1 MAISIDGVVYS
12 VSANTSKFE
21 ESMKK
26 VESLEKKLADLTDKY
41 NDKKIKSA
49 VAIEDAEKKLAQ
61 SREQFAALQEATT
74 KEEIAQR
81 KQIERQIQSQE
92 KALKKLQD
100 KQVIA
105 EADYQRELQKTQK
118 QLEKVSSS
126 IGKYDKALNSLSGA
140 FSKITVPLTAIA
152 GTSLYAWGQ
161 QEEALQRME
170 SALKNSGLSV
180 DQYSAKFQE
189 LASNIQKF
197 TVVGDE
203 TILKNEQFALSMG
216 VSVENME
223 WVQRGAVA
231 LQEALGINLTEAT
244 KKLAGAL
251 QGNMEPFNELI
262 PEMRNA
268 STESEKLAI
277 LNQKLADY
285 WQVAKEKADTFN
297 GALQQA
303 KNAIGDA
310 GEEIGKVL
318 APAIISLANSVK
330 GLAKW
335 FSGLSDTTKTLI
347 VTLGSTAA
355 ALPLLSKAIIA
366 TRAAWTA
373 YTVAVAAAKTGT
385 DAFKAALVKTGIG
398 AAIVALGYA
407 LSYVISKFD
416 DWTSRGDEFQ
426 ASTQQST
433 DDTFK
438 FNAEIQNS
446 KKALE
451 DATKAVQAQNNAL
464 VAYHTALDELNK
476 IKADRAFRDMT
487 EAEQLK
493 ELSAQYENAQNR
505 IKLLEA
511 DLQGQNLTLEHK
523 AFIQEE
529 LVKWTKE
536 LYSVE
541 DKQKALRQN
550 INKQIDE
557 QNKKLKEK
565 QKKEQ
570 EAAKKEQ
577 EAAKK
582 EQEAAQKERER
593 VLQSRENYEYQLKLS
608 VLAAQGNTE
617 LADKLKMEQRVAEL
631 MKEQQYSREEAYKF
645 AKLEKELAGGK
656 QVEYSEKDIAK
667 AKRIVER
674 GEGGTVGKKTLE
686 QAQAILAG
694 KEIRGKELSIFAG
707 AGSRGTKLL
716 DQANTAFGLSGKR
729 ISDSTNILTSRA
741 ATNIAKDNQAASQA
755 VSPDKEILTKIYE
768 RLSGIEDIKTSIN
781 QYFNKQKSK

>member
-61 SREQFAALQEATT
+61 SREQFAALQEATS

-140 FSKITVPLTAIA
+140 FSRITVPLTAIA

-203 TILKNEQFALSMG
+203 TILKNQQFALSMG
-216 VSVENME
+216 VSAENME

-277 LNQKLADY
+277 LNQKLSDY
-285 WQVAKEKADTFN
+285 WQVAREKAKTFN

-310 GEEIGKVL
+310 GEEMGKVL

-330 GLAKW
+330 GLAEW
-335 FSGLSDTTKTLI
+335 FSGLSGTTKTLI
-347 VTLGSTAA
+347 VALGSTAA

-366 TRAAWTA
+366 TKAAWTA
-373 YTVAVAAAKTGT
+373 YTLAVAAAKTGT
-385 DAFKAALVKTGIG
+385 NAFKAALVKTGIG

-407 LSYVISKFD
+407 LNYVLLKFD
-416 DWTSRGDEFQ
+416 EWTSKGDEFQ

-464 VAYHTALDELNK
+464 MAYHTALDELNK
-476 IKADRAFRDMT
+476 IKADRAFNDMT

-493 ELSAQYENAQNR
+493 ELTAQYENAQNR

-536 LYSVE
+536 LYSIE
-541 DKQKALRQN
+541 DKQKALQSR
-550 INKQIDE
+550 INS
-557 QNKKLKEK
+557 
-565 QKKEQ
+565 EQ
-570 EAAKKEQ
+570 EAKNKAIEAQKKKEEELAKKES
-577 EAAKK
+577 ERANA
-582 EQEAAQKERER
+582 ERER
-593 VLQSRENYEYQLKLS
+593 VLQSRENYEFQLKLR
-608 VLAAQGNTE
+608 VLDAQGNTE
-617 LADKLKMEQRVAEL
+617 LADKLRMEQRVAEL
-631 MKEQQYSREEAYKF
+631 MKEQRYSREEAYKF

-656 QVEYSEKDIAK
+656 QVEYSEKDIAR
-667 AKRIVER
+667 AKKIVER

-694 KEIRGKELSIFAG
+694 KEISGQEVSIFAG

-716 DQANTAFGLSGKR
+716 DQAKTAFGTSGKR
-729 ISDSTNILTSRA
+729 ISDSTNLLTSKA
-741 ATNIAKDNQAASQA
+741 ATNIAKDSKEASQA

-768 RLSGIEDIKTSIN
+768 RLSGIEDIKTSIT

>member
-12 VSANTSKFE
+12 VSANTSNFE
-21 ESMKK
+21 KQMKK

-41 NDKKIKSA
+41 NERKLKA
-49 VAIEDAEKKLAQ
+49 TVEIENTEKRLAE
-61 SREQFAALQEATT
+61 SREQFAALQNATS

-92 KALKKLQD
+92 KALKNLQD

-105 EADYQRELQKTQK
+105 EAEYQSALKKTQK
-118 QLEKVSSS
+118 ELENARKK
-126 IGKYDKALNSLSGA
+126 IGAIDKELNYLSKNWK
-140 FSKITVPLTAIA
+140 KITVPLTAIA

-216 VSVENME
+216 VSAENME

-277 LNQKLADY
+277 LNQKLSDY
-285 WQVAKEKADTFN
+285 WQVAREKAETFN

-330 GLAKW
+330 GLAEW

-347 VTLGSTAA
+347 VALGSTAA
-355 ALPLLSKAIIA
+355 MLPLLSKAIIA
-366 TRAAWTA
+366 TKAAWAA
-373 YTVAVAAAKTGT
+373 YTAAQAAATAGT
-385 DAFKAALVKTGIG
+385 NAFKTALVKTGIG
-398 AAIVALGYA
+398 AAIVVIGYA
-407 LSYVISKFD
+407 LNYVLLKFD
-416 DWTSRGDEFQ
+416 DWTSKGDEFQ
-426 ASTQQST
+426 DSTKQST
-433 DDTFK
+433 EDTFK

-476 IKADRAFRDMT
+476 IKADRAFNDMT

-493 ELSAQYENAQNR
+493 ELNLQYKDAKER
-505 IKLLEA
+505 IKLLQA
-511 DLQGQNLTLEHK
+511 DLQGQNLTLEHR
-523 AFIQEE
+523 AFIQEQ

-570 EAAKKEQ
+570 EAA
-577 EAAKK
+577 
-582 EQEAAQKERER
+582 QKERER
-593 VLQSRENYEYQLKLS
+593 VLQSRENYEYELKLR
-608 VLAAQGNTE
+608 VLEAQGNTE
-617 LADKLKMEQRVAEL
+617 LADKLKMEHRIAEL
-631 MKEQQYSREEAYKF
+631 MKEQRYSREEAYKF

-667 AKRIVER
+667 AKSIVER
-674 GEGGTVGKKTLE
+674 GEGGSIGKKTLE

-694 KEIRGKELSIFAG
+694 KEITGQEVSIFAG
-707 AGSRGTKLL
+707 AGSRGTKLF
-716 DQANTAFGLSGKR
+716 DQAKTAFGTSGER
-729 ISDSTNILTSRA
+729 ISGSTNILTSKA

-755 VSPDKEILTKIYE
+755 VSLDKEILVKIYE
-768 RLSGIEDIKTSIN
+768 RLSGIEDIKTSIT
-781 QYFNKQKSK
+781 QYFNKQSK

>member
-26 VESLEKKLADLTDKY
+26 VEILEKKLADLTDKY
-41 NDKKIKSA
+41 NDKKIKAA

-61 SREQFAALQEATT
+61 SREQFAALQEATS

-105 EADYQRELQKTQK
+105 EADYQRELQRTQK
-118 QLEKVSSS
+118 QLEEVSSS
-126 IGKYDKALNSLSGA
+126 IGKYDKALNSLSGE

-216 VSVENME
+216 VSAENME

-277 LNQKLADY
+277 LNQKLSDY
-285 WQVAKEKADTFN
+285 WQVAREKAETFN

-330 GLAKW
+330 GLAEW

-347 VTLGSTAA
+347 VALGTTAA

-373 YTVAVAAAKTGT
+373 YTLAVAAAKTGT
-385 DAFKAALVKTGIG
+385 DAFKTALVRTGIG

-407 LSYVISKFD
+407 LNYVMLKFD
-416 DWTSRGDEFQ
+416 DWTSKGEEFQ

-451 DATKAVQAQNNAL
+451 DASKAVQEQNNAL

-476 IKADRAFRDMT
+476 IKADRAFNDMT

-493 ELSAQYENAQNR
+493 ELTAQYENAQNR

-523 AFIQEE
+523 AFIQEQ

-541 DKQKALRQN
+541 DKQKALQSR
-550 INKQIDE
+550 INS
-557 QNKKLKEK
+557 
-565 QKKEQ
+565 EQ
-570 EAAKKEQ
+570 EAKNKAIEAQKKKEEELAKKES
-577 EAAKK
+577 ERANA
-582 EQEAAQKERER
+582 ERER
-593 VLQSRENYEYQLKLS
+593 VLQSRENYEYELKLRF
-608 VLAAQGNTE
+608 LEAQGNTE

-631 MKEQQYSREEAYKF
+631 MEQQRYSREEAYKF

-667 AKRIVER
+667 AKEIVER

-694 KEIRGKELSIFAG
+694 KEISGQEVSIFAG
-707 AGSRGTKLL
+707 AGSRGTRLL
-716 DQANTAFGLSGKR
+716 DQAKTAFGTSGN
-729 ISDSTNILTSRA
+729 TNILTSRA
-741 ATNIAKDNQAASQA
+741 AMNIAKDNQAANQS

-768 RLSGIEDIKTSIN
+768 RLSGIEDIKTSIT

>member
-41 NDKKIKSA
+41 NDKKIKAA

-61 SREQFAALQEATT
+61 SREQFAALQNATS

-140 FSKITVPLTAIA
+140 FSKITIPLTAIA

-197 TVVGDE
+197 TIVGDE

-216 VSVENME
+216 VSAENME

-231 LQEALGINLTEAT
+231 LQEALGVNLTEAT

-277 LNQKLADY
+277 LNQKLSDY
-285 WQVAKEKADTFN
+285 WQVAREKAETFN

-310 GEEIGKVL
+310 GEEMGKVL

-330 GLAKW
+330 GLAEW

-347 VTLGSTAA
+347 VALGTTAA

-366 TRAAWTA
+366 TKAAWTA
-373 YTVAVAAAKTGT
+373 YTLAVAAAKTGT
-385 DAFKAALVKTGIG
+385 NAFKAALVKTGVG

-407 LSYVISKFD
+407 LNYVLLKFD
-416 DWTSRGDEFQ
+416 EWTSKGDEFQ
-426 ASTQQST
+426 SSTQQST

-438 FNAEIQNS
+438 FNAEVQNS

-451 DATKAVQAQNNAL
+451 EATKALQEQDKAL

-476 IKADRAFRDMT
+476 IKADRAFNDMT

-493 ELSAQYENAQNR
+493 ELTAQYENAQNR

-536 LYSVE
+536 LYSIE
-541 DKQKALRQN
+541 DKQKALQSR
-550 INKQIDE
+550 INS
-557 QNKKLKEK
+557 
-565 QKKEQ
+565 EQ
-570 EAAKKEQ
+570 EAKNKAIEAQKKKEEELAKKES
-577 EAAKK
+577 ERANA
-582 EQEAAQKERER
+582 ERER
-593 VLQSRENYEYQLKLS
+593 VLQSRENYEFQLKLR
-608 VLAAQGNTE
+608 VLDAQGNTE
-617 LADKLKMEQRVAEL
+617 LADKLKMEQRVMEL
-631 MKEQQYSREEAYKF
+631 MKEQGYSREQAYKF

-656 QVEYSEKDIAK
+656 QVQYSEKDIAK
-667 AKRIVER
+667 AKKIVER

-694 KEIRGKELSIFAG
+694 KEISGQEVSIFEG

-716 DQANTAFGLSGKR
+716 DQAKTAFGTSGKR
-729 ISDSTNILTSRA
+729 IGDSTNILTSKA

-755 VSPDKEILTKIYE
+755 VSPDKEMLTKIYE
-768 RLSGIEDIKTSIN
+768 RLSGIEDIKTSIT

>member
-21 ESMKK
+21 ESMNKI
-26 VESLEKKLADLTDKY
+26 ETLEKKLADLTDKY
-41 NDKKIKSA
+41 NDKKIKAA

-61 SREQFAALQEATT
+61 SREQFAALQNATS

-140 FSKITVPLTAIA
+140 FSKITIPLTAIA

-216 VSVENME
+216 VSAENME

-277 LNQKLADY
+277 LNQKLSDY
-285 WQVAKEKADTFN
+285 WQVAREKADTFN

-310 GEEIGKVL
+310 GEEMGKVL

-330 GLAKW
+330 GLAEW

-347 VTLGSTAA
+347 VALGTTAA

-366 TRAAWTA
+366 TKAAWTA
-373 YTVAVAAAKTGT
+373 YTLAVAAAKTGT
-385 DAFKAALVKTGIG
+385 NAFKAALVKTGVG

-407 LSYVISKFD
+407 LNYVLLKFD
-416 DWTSRGDEFQ
+416 EWTSKGDEFQ
-426 ASTQQST
+426 SSTQQST

-438 FNAEIQNS
+438 FNAEVQNS

-451 DATKAVQAQNNAL
+451 EATKALQEQDKAL

-476 IKADRAFRDMT
+476 IKADRAFNDMT

-493 ELSAQYENAQNR
+493 ELTAQYENAQNR

-536 LYSVE
+536 LYSIE
-541 DKQKALRQN
+541 DKQKALQSR
-550 INKQIDE
+550 INS
-557 QNKKLKEK
+557 
-565 QKKEQ
+565 EQ
-570 EAAKKEQ
+570 EAKNKAIEAQKKKEEELAKKES
-577 EAAKK
+577 ERANA
-582 EQEAAQKERER
+582 ERER
-593 VLQSRENYEYQLKLS
+593 VLQSRENYEFQLKLR
-608 VLAAQGNTE
+608 VLDAQGNTE
-617 LADKLKMEQRVAEL
+617 LADKLKMEQRVMEL
-631 MKEQQYSREEAYKF
+631 MKEQGYSREQAYKF

-656 QVEYSEKDIAK
+656 QVQYSEKDIAK
-667 AKRIVER
+667 AKKIVER

-694 KEIRGKELSIFAG
+694 KEISGQEVSIFEG

-716 DQANTAFGLSGKR
+716 DQAKTAFGTSGKR
-729 ISDSTNILTSRA
+729 IGDSTNILTSKA

-755 VSPDKEILTKIYE
+755 VSPDKEMLIKIYE

-781 QYFNKQKSK
+781 QYFNNQKSK